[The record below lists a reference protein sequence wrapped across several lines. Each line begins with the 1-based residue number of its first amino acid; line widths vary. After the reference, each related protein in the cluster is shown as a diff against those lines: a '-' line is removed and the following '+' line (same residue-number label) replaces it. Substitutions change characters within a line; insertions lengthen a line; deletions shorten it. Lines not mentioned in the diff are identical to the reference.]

1 MSKRV
6 YLSGNLKR
14 KLKSQRVVKEKSLPR
29 ISAFLNKDSFSNDS
43 SLSRYHAYEI
53 ACGNN

>member
-6 YLSGNLKR
+6 HLSGNLKR
-14 KLKSQRVVKEKSLPR
+14 KLKSQRVEKEKSLPR
-29 ISAFLNKDSFSNDS
+29 ISAFLNKDFFSNDFNDS

-53 ACGNN
+53 A